1 MTPSARSRPQ
11 LLQHLKRI
19 ISDLCKL
26 YNLPQHPDVEMLDQP
41 LPAEQVSGPG
51 RPRGQRPVSTR
62 ARTHTCPGALL
73 ALPDTYRVVALGAL
87 SPGEA
92 LVALPVMPTH
102 GQCLQVE
109 RKGQQWV
116 ATGDPGPSL
125 RTNSMA
131 SV

>member
-41 LPAEQVSGPG
+41 LPAEQVSGPAQDSA
-51 RPRGQRPVSTR
+51 PRTAPVSTR
-62 ARTHTCPGALL
+62 ARTHTCPGALP
-73 ALPDTYRVVALGAL
+73 APPDSYRVVALGAP

-92 LVALPVMPTH
+92 LVAWPVMPSH
-102 GQCLQVE
+102 GRGLQVE
-109 RKGQQWV
+109 RKGQQSV
-116 ATGDPGPSL
+116 ATGTQAH
-125 RTNSMA
+125 R
-131 SV
+131 